1 MSLYPRT
8 DTKSNNGLKTKQK
21 QGNNDAY
28 LPARALDDFVS
39 LTRGGPVGV
48 ESEERGEE
56 EEEEEA
62 VVKVW
67 VGLRGEEGEEVVGSM
82 VYN

>member
-1 MSLYPRT
+1 M
-8 DTKSNNGLKTKQK
+8 
-21 QGNNDAY
+21 
-28 LPARALDDFVS
+28 
-39 LTRGGPVGV
+39 TRGGPVGV
-48 ESEERGEE
+48 ESEERG

>member
-1 MSLYPRT
+1 M
-8 DTKSNNGLKTKQK
+8 
-21 QGNNDAY
+21 
-28 LPARALDDFVS
+28 
-39 LTRGGPVGV
+39 

-67 VGLRGEEGEEVVGSM
+67 VALRGEEGEEVVGSM

>member
-56 EEEEEA
+56 EEEEA
-62 VVKVW
+62 VW
-67 VGLRGEEGEEVVGSM
+67 VALRGEEGEEVVGSM